1 MKHMPSVLAIPL
13 IISLIPPIM
22 TNKLSF
28 TFRTRDDFLNNIPK
42 DKVGIYV
49 IWQKGQLEGLYGRTN
64 NLRTRILGSYIPP
77 LYTRNRKRGRP
88 IEVMND
94 RPLRWGLR
102 ANVHFWEFSDNEKV
116 IQLEHLIKRKIKKT
130 KMVIKNEEKR
140 QLELYNISDR
150 EQIENLISK
159 CIAEA
164 SFL

>member
-1 MKHMPSVLAIPL
+1 M
-13 IISLIPPIM
+13 
-22 TNKLSF
+22 NKLSF
-28 TFRTRDDFLNNIPK
+28 TFKTRNDFQNNIPK

-64 NLRTRILGSYIPP
+64 NLRNRILSSYIPP

-88 IEVMND
+88 IEVMKD

-116 IQLEHLIKRKIKKT
+116 IQLEHLIKRRIKKT

-150 EQIENLISK
+150 KQLEELINE
-159 CIAEA
+159 CIKDG
-164 SFL
+164 FFN